1 MVAETG
7 SDQQLRDVLEIASAL
22 SSEADLPRLLDLILA
37 KARALTSAD
46 AGSIYLV
53 EKGKNARF
61 GLSESGEADV
71 DKLWF
76 AAAQNSSLEARSLG
90 KDQIDP
96 DAIETNRSQVFD
108 VRFPISA
115 ERLVGWAVLERETLN
130 IPDVYHLDPSLPYQF
145 DASVDRQLGYRAVS
159 MMSVPMQADN
169 GDVVGVLQLINRKKD
184 FRFVITPENATDNTL
199 AFDRSDQV
207 LIEAL
212 SNVAA
217 VCVQRTQLMAS
228 QDQLLDSVIALMAGA
243 IDAKSPYTAGHCERV
258 PQLAMMLAKEAED
271 QQDGPFQDFAFED
284 AEAWREFR
292 IGAWLHD
299 CGKVTTPEYVVDKA
313 SKLEANFNRIHE
325 IRTRFEVLLRDA
337 QIARLEGRLAG
348 GDPDQLD

>member
-115 ERLVGWAVLERETLN
+115 ERLVGWAVLER
-130 IPDVYHLDPSLPYQF
+130 
-145 DASVDRQLGYRAVS
+145 
-159 MMSVPMQADN
+159 
-169 GDVVGVLQLINRKKD
+169 
-184 FRFVITPENATDNTL
+184 
-199 AFDRSDQV
+199 
-207 LIEAL
+207 
-212 SNVAA
+212 
-217 VCVQRTQLMAS
+217 
-228 QDQLLDSVIALMAGA
+228 
-243 IDAKSPYTAGHCERV
+243 
-258 PQLAMMLAKEAED
+258 
-271 QQDGPFQDFAFED
+271 
-284 AEAWREFR
+284 
-292 IGAWLHD
+292 
-299 CGKVTTPEYVVDKA
+299 
-313 SKLEANFNRIHE
+313 
-325 IRTRFEVLLRDA
+325 
-337 QIARLEGRLAG
+337 
-348 GDPDQLD
+348 

>member
-1 MVAETG
+1 M
-7 SDQQLRDVLEIASAL
+7 
-22 SSEADLPRLLDLILA
+22 
-37 KARALTSAD
+37 
-46 AGSIYLV
+46 
-53 EKGKNARF
+53 F
-61 GLSESGEADV
+61 
-71 DKLWF
+71 
-76 AAAQNSSLEARSLG
+76 
-90 KDQIDP
+90 
-96 DAIETNRSQVFD
+96 
-108 VRFPISA
+108 
-115 ERLVGWAVLERETLN
+115 
-130 IPDVYHLDPSLPYQF
+130 
-145 DASVDRQLGYRAVS
+145 
-159 MMSVPMQADN
+159 
-169 GDVVGVLQLINRKKD
+169 VLQLINRKKD

-292 IGAWLHD
+292 IGA
-299 CGKVTTPEYVVDKA
+299 
-313 SKLEANFNRIHE
+313 
-325 IRTRFEVLLRDA
+325 
-337 QIARLEGRLAG
+337 
-348 GDPDQLD
+348 